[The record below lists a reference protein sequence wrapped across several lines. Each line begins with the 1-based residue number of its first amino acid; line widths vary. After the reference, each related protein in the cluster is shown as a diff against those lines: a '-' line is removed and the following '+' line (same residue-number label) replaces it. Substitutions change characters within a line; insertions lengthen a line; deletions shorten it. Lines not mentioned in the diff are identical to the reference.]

1 MFSDSSAA
9 QETVNGSKI
18 ENECYI
24 KMEMEYIPKLSIND
38 VSISK
43 IFLLILDFKKHD
55 KGQEFTAGTELTSFA
70 VNFYSHNEM
79 QIDCSFSSCA

>member
-55 KGQEFTAGTELTSFA
+55 KG
-70 VNFYSHNEM
+70 
-79 QIDCSFSSCA
+79 